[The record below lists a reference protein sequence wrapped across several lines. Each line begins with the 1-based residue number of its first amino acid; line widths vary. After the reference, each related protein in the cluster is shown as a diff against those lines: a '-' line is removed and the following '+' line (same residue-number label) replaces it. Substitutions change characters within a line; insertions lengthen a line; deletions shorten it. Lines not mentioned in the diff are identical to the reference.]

1 MRPRQ
6 LLFREVGAGGGAGG
20 EGRGEAAAEG
30 RALSIDLLAAI
41 IDLEIIELC
50 IIDECAP
57 SRRAALAPSSS
68 VARVFFCAPRS
79 RSRCVSSL
87 MTASESCRL
96 TW

>member
-50 IIDECAP
+50 IIDE
-57 SRRAALAPSSS
+57 
-68 VARVFFCAPRS
+68 
-79 RSRCVSSL
+79 
-87 MTASESCRL
+87 
-96 TW
+96 